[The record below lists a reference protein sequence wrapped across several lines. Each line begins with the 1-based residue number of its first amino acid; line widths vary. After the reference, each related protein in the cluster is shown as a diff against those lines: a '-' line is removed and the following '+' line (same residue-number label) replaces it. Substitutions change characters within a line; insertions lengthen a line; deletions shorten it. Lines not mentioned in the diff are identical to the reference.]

1 MAADVTARPARP
13 RGTWTPARIF
23 MGISAAY
30 HLPLA
35 IVGLAIDQTF
45 ALGANAVAQAGS
57 EHVFGIFET
66 NGWHSHAALLVG
78 AVSLYYAVRP
88 KGARAA
94 ALALGIGHV
103 GIVVALTIVPPST
116 FWLAS
121 NAADQVIHSITAI
134 GGIGSAMLSQPI
146 RSGASAWAG

>member
-1 MAADVTARPARP
+1 MAADVTGRPARP
-13 RGTWTPARIF
+13 PSNWTPARIF
-23 MGISAAY
+23 MVISAAY

-45 ALGANAVAQAGS
+45 PLGANAVALADS

-66 NGWHSHAALLVG
+66 NGWHSFAALLVG
-78 AVSLYYAVRP
+78 AVSLYYALRP
-88 KGARAA
+88 KGARAT

-103 GIVVALTIVPPST
+103 GIVVALAIVPPST

-121 NAADQVIHSITAI
+121 NGADQIIHSITAI
-134 GGIGSAMLSQPI
+134 GGIGSALLTRPI
-146 RSGASAWAG
+146 RSRASAWAG